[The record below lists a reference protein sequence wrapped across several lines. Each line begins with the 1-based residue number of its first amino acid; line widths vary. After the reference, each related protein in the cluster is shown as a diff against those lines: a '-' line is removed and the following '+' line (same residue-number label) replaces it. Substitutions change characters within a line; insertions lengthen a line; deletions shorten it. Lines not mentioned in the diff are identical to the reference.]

1 MVRAR
6 SLPAASRSSARQF
19 AELRLTEAAATTMR
33 ASLLNTGIP
42 LASGNRRRKTVA
54 DSGRLRA
61 RLREDQAGLRPGR
74 GSGGTQ
80 QPRGAVAEGVG
91 HRFAGSCL
99 LGRNQLTAGV
109 RVEKLRQSF
118 GRSDALIGI
127 LSQTRSDNLV
137 DRRRDGG
144 LQLRNGVRGGREHVT
159 ADALQG
165 VGVEGTRTG

>member
-74 GSGGTQ
+74 GSGTQ

-91 HRFAGSCL
+91 HRLAGSCL

-109 RVEKLRQSF
+109 RVEKPR
-118 GRSDALIGI
+118 
-127 LSQTRSDNLV
+127 
-137 DRRRDGG
+137 
-144 LQLRNGVRGGREHVT
+144 
-159 ADALQG
+159 
-165 VGVEGTRTG
+165 